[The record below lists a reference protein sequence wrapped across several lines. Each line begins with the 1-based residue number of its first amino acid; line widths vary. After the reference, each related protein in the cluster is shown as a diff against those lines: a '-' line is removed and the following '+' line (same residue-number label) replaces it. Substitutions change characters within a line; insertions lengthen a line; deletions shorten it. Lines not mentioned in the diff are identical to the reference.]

1 MLLQS
6 RTFPVPVV
14 HRRHRR
20 RLARRVLLL
29 SPRQADLATTA
40 QVAKASGLQVFD
52 GRASPAAELPVSAAS
67 EQVAPVP
74 AVDQIHLHGKTRARE
89 RNKWLLNVIG

>member
-6 RTFPVPVV
+6 RTFPVPEV
-14 HRRHRR
+14 HRR

-29 SPRQADLATTA
+29 SPRREDLA
-40 QVAKASGLQVFD
+40 QVAKASGSGLQVVD
-52 GRASPAAELPVSAAS
+52 GRASPAAELPVAAAS

-74 AVDQIHLHGKTRARE
+74 AVEQIHLHGKTRARE